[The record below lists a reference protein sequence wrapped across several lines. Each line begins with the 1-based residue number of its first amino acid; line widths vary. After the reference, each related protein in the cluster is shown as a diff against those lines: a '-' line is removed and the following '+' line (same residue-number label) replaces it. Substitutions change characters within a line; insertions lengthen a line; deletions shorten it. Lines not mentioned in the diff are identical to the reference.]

1 MKRLKGVIILLI
13 LLFAAC
19 GVEKEKGKEKE
30 IEKLEYKGATNN
42 YKYNLVIPQIS
53 NVQSEDISYF
63 NLSLQENARL
73 IIDELLEST
82 EDLKQS
88 TPYEAEMSY
97 EVKEN
102 SFGITSILLKIYTY
116 TGGAHGNTTLETYN
130 LLDKDLKLI
139 NFESFFNNNAQS
151 YFEMKINDAI
161 ENKERVKNINGEEVI
176 FFENP
181 EVNIKNAVIYFE
193 GDSVK
198 FVFPLYDLAPYS
210 SGMPVFKF
218 SKDEIKKYM
227 K

>member
-1 MKRLKGVIILLI
+1 MKRLKGIILLLI
-13 LLFAAC
+13 LLFTAC

-30 IEKLEYKGATNN
+30 IEKLEYKGATNS
-42 YKYNLVIPQIS
+42 YKYNLVIPQIL
-53 NVQSEDISYF
+53 NLQSEDISYF

-97 EVKEN
+97 EIKEN
-102 SFGITSILLKIYTY
+102 SFGVTSIVVEKYTY

-130 LLDKDLKLI
+130 IGDKDLKLI
-139 NFESFFNNNAQS
+139 NFESFFNDNAQS

-210 SGMPVFKF
+210 SGMPIFKF

>member
-1 MKRLKGVIILLI
+1 MKRLKGIILLLI
-13 LLFAAC
+13 LLFTAC

-30 IEKLEYKGATNN
+30 IEKLEYKGATNS
-42 YKYNLVIPQIS
+42 YKYNLVIPQIL
-53 NVQSEDISYF
+53 NLQSEDISYF

-82 EDLKQS
+82 DELKQDI
-88 TPYEAEMSY
+88 PYEAIVNY
-97 EVKEN
+97 QIKEN
-102 SFGITSILLKIYTY
+102 NFGIISIVLKIYLY

-130 LLDKDLKLI
+130 IGTKNLKLI
-139 NFESFFNNNAQS
+139 NFESFFNENAQS

-161 ENKERVKNINGEEVI
+161 ENEKKVKNTNGEEVV

-181 EVNIKNAVIYFE
+181 EVNIKNAVMYFE
-193 GDSVK
+193 GDNIK
-198 FVFPLYDLAPYS
+198 FVFPLYELAPYS
-210 SGMPVFKF
+210 SGMPVFEF

>member
-1 MKRLKGVIILLI
+1 M
-13 LLFAAC
+13 LLFTAC
-19 GVEKEKGKEKE
+19 GVEKEKEKEKE

-42 YKYNLVIPQIS
+42 YKYNLVIPQIL

-82 EDLKQS
+82 GEIKPS
-88 TPYEAEMSY
+88 APYEAEMSY

-102 SFGITSILLKIYTY
+102 DFGITSIVVKRYTY

-139 NFESFFNNNAQS
+139 NFESFFNDNAQS

-218 SKDEIKKYM
+218 SKNEIKKYIR
-227 K
+227 

>member
-13 LLFAAC
+13 LLFTAC

-82 EDLKQS
+82 GEIKPS
-88 TPYEAEMSY
+88 VPYEAEMSY

-102 SFGITSILLKIYTY
+102 DFGITSIVVKRYTY

-139 NFESFFNNNAQS
+139 NFESFFNDNAQS

>member
-1 MKRLKGVIILLI
+1 M
-13 LLFAAC
+13 LLFTAC
-19 GVEKEKGKEKE
+19 GIEKEKEKEKE

-42 YKYNLVIPQIS
+42 YKYNLVIPQIL

-82 EDLKQS
+82 GEIKPS
-88 TPYEAEMSY
+88 VPYEAEMSY

-102 SFGITSILLKIYTY
+102 GFGITSIVVKRYTY
-116 TGGAHGNTTLETYN
+116 TEGAHRNTTLETYN

-139 NFESFFNNNAQS
+139 NFESFFNDNAQS

>member
-1 MKRLKGVIILLI
+1 MKKLSGVIIVLM

-19 GVEKEKGKEKE
+19 GVEKEKEKEKE

-42 YKYNLVIPQIS
+42 YKYNLVIPQIL

-82 EDLKQS
+82 GEIKPS
-88 TPYEAEMSY
+88 VPYEAEMSY

-102 SFGITSILLKIYTY
+102 DFGITSIVVKRYTY

-139 NFESFFNNNAQS
+139 NFESFFNDNAQS

-161 ENKERVKNINGEEVI
+161 ENKERVKNIIGEEVI

-218 SKDEIKKYM
+218 SKDGIKKYIR
-227 K
+227 

>member
-1 MKRLKGVIILLI
+1 M
-13 LLFAAC
+13 LLFTAC
-19 GVEKEKGKEKE
+19 GVEKEKEKEKE

-42 YKYNLVIPQIS
+42 YKYNLVIPQIL

-82 EDLKQS
+82 GEIKPS
-88 TPYEAEMSY
+88 VPYEAEMSY

-102 SFGITSILLKIYTY
+102 DFGITSIVVKRYTY

-139 NFESFFNNNAQS
+139 NFESFFDDNAQS

-198 FVFPLYDLAPYS
+198 FVFPLYDLVPYS

>member
-1 MKRLKGVIILLI
+1 M
-13 LLFAAC
+13 LLFTAC
-19 GVEKEKGKEKE
+19 GIEKEKEKEKE

-42 YKYNLVIPQIS
+42 YKYNLVIPQIL

-82 EDLKQS
+82 GEIKPS
-88 TPYEAEMSY
+88 VPYEAEMSY

-102 SFGITSILLKIYTY
+102 GFGITSIVVEKYTY

-130 LLDKDLKLI
+130 IGDKDLKLI
-139 NFESFFNNNAQS
+139 NFESFFNDNAQS

-210 SGMPVFKF
+210 SGMPIFKF

>member
-1 MKRLKGVIILLI
+1 M
-13 LLFAAC
+13 LLFTAC
-19 GVEKEKGKEKE
+19 GVEKEKEKEKE

-42 YKYNLVIPQIS
+42 YKYNLVIPQIL

-82 EDLKQS
+82 GEIKPS
-88 TPYEAEMSY
+88 APYEAEMSY

-102 SFGITSILLKIYTY
+102 DFGITSIVVKRYTY
-116 TGGAHGNTTLETYN
+116 NGGAHGNTTLETYN

-139 NFESFFNNNAQS
+139 NFESFFNDNAQS

-181 EVNIKNAVIYFE
+181 EVNIKNAVMYFE
-193 GDSVK
+193 GEDVK

-210 SGMPVFKF
+210 SGIPVFKF
-218 SKDEIKKYM
+218 SKNEIKKYIR
-227 K
+227 

>member
-1 MKRLKGVIILLI
+1 MKRLKGIILLLI
-13 LLFAAC
+13 LLFTAC

-30 IEKLEYKGATNN
+30 IEKLEYKGATNS
-42 YKYNLVIPQIS
+42 YKYNLVIPQIL
-53 NVQSEDISYF
+53 NLQSEDISYF

-97 EVKEN
+97 EIKEN
-102 SFGITSILLKIYTY
+102 SFGVTSIVVKRYTY

-139 NFESFFNNNAQS
+139 NFESFFNDNAQS

>member
-1 MKRLKGVIILLI
+1 M
-13 LLFAAC
+13 LLFTAC
-19 GVEKEKGKEKE
+19 GVEKEKEKEKE

-42 YKYNLVIPQIS
+42 YKYNLVIPQIL

-82 EDLKQS
+82 GEIKPS
-88 TPYEAEMSY
+88 APYEAEMSY

-102 SFGITSILLKIYTY
+102 DFGITSIVVKRYTY
-116 TGGAHGNTTLETYN
+116 NGGAHGNTTLETYN

-139 NFESFFNNNAQS
+139 NFESFFNDNAQS

>member
-13 LLFAAC
+13 LLFTAC

-102 SFGITSILLKIYTY
+102 SFEITSILLKIYTY

-130 LLDKDLKLI
+130 IGDKDLKLI
-139 NFESFFNNNAQS
+139 NFETFFNENAKS
-151 YFEMKINDAI
+151 YFELKINDAI
-161 ENKERVKNINGEEVI
+161 ENKEKVKNINGDEVI
-176 FFENP
+176 FFEEP
-181 EVNIKNAVIYFE
+181 EINIKNAVMYFE

>member
-1 MKRLKGVIILLI
+1 M
-13 LLFAAC
+13 LLFTAC
-19 GVEKEKGKEKE
+19 GIEKEKEKEKE

-42 YKYNLVIPQIS
+42 YKYNLVIPQIL

-82 EDLKQS
+82 GEIKPS
-88 TPYEAEMSY
+88 VPYEAEMSY

-102 SFGITSILLKIYTY
+102 DFGITSIVVKRYTY

-139 NFESFFNNNAQS
+139 NFESFFNDNAQS

-193 GDSVK
+193 GDSVN
-198 FVFPLYDLAPYS
+198 LYFLFMILLHTQVECLCLS
-210 SGMPVFKF
+210 LVRMR
-218 SKDEIKKYM
+218 
-227 K
+227 

>member
-1 MKRLKGVIILLI
+1 MKKLSGVILLLM
-13 LLFAAC
+13 LLFTAC
-19 GVEKEKGKEKE
+19 GVEKEKEKEKE

-42 YKYNLVIPQIS
+42 YKYNLVIPQIL

-82 EDLKQS
+82 GEIKPS
-88 TPYEAEMSY
+88 APYEAEMSY

-102 SFGITSILLKIYTY
+102 DFGITSIVVKRYTY

-139 NFESFFNNNAQS
+139 NFESFFNDNAQS

-181 EVNIKNAVIYFE
+181 EVNIKNTVIYFE

-218 SKDEIKKYM
+218 SKDEIKKYIR
-227 K
+227 

>member
-1 MKRLKGVIILLI
+1 M
-13 LLFAAC
+13 LLFTAC
-19 GVEKEKGKEKE
+19 GVEKEKEKEKE

-42 YKYNLVIPQIS
+42 YKYNLVIPQIL

-82 EDLKQS
+82 GEIKPS
-88 TPYEAEMSY
+88 APYEAEMSY

-102 SFGITSILLKIYTY
+102 DFGITSIVVKRYTY

-139 NFESFFNNNAQS
+139 NFESFFNDNAQS

-181 EVNIKNAVIYFE
+181 EVNIKNTVIYFE

-218 SKDEIKKYM
+218 SKDEIKKYIR
-227 K
+227 

>member
-1 MKRLKGVIILLI
+1 M
-13 LLFAAC
+13 LLFTAC
-19 GVEKEKGKEKE
+19 GIEKEKEKEKE

-42 YKYNLVIPQIS
+42 YKYNLVIPQIL

-82 EDLKQS
+82 GEIKPS
-88 TPYEAEMSY
+88 VPYEAEMSY

-102 SFGITSILLKIYTY
+102 DFGITSIVVKRYTY

-139 NFESFFNNNAQS
+139 NFESFFNDNAQS

-161 ENKERVKNINGEEVI
+161 ANREKVKNINGDEVI
-176 FFENP
+176 FFEEP
-181 EVNIKNAVIYFE
+181 EINIKNAVMYFE

>member
-13 LLFAAC
+13 LLFTAC

>member
-1 MKRLKGVIILLI
+1 M

-19 GVEKEKGKEKE
+19 GVEKEKEKEKE

-42 YKYNLVIPQIS
+42 YKYNLVIPQIL

-82 EDLKQS
+82 GEIKPS
-88 TPYEAEMSY
+88 APYEAEMSY

-102 SFGITSILLKIYTY
+102 NFGITSIVVKRYTY

-139 NFESFFNNNAQS
+139 NFESFFNDNAQS

-161 ENKERVKNINGEEVI
+161 ENKERVKNIIGEEVI

-218 SKDEIKKYM
+218 SKDGIKKYIR
-227 K
+227 

>member
-1 MKRLKGVIILLI
+1 M
-13 LLFAAC
+13 LLFTAC
-19 GVEKEKGKEKE
+19 GVEKEKVKEKE

-42 YKYNLVIPQIS
+42 YKYNLVIPQIL

-82 EDLKQS
+82 GEIKPS
-88 TPYEAEMSY
+88 APYEAEMSY

-102 SFGITSILLKIYTY
+102 DFGITSIVVKRYTY

-139 NFESFFNNNAQS
+139 NFESFFNDNAQG

-161 ENKERVKNINGEEVI
+161 ENEERVKNSNGEEVI

-181 EVNIKNAVIYFE
+181 EVNIKNAVMYFE

-218 SKDEIKKYM
+218 SKNEIKKYIR
-227 K
+227 

>member
-1 MKRLKGVIILLI
+1 M
-13 LLFAAC
+13 
-19 GVEKEKGKEKE
+19 
-30 IEKLEYKGATNN
+30 
-42 YKYNLVIPQIS
+42 
-53 NVQSEDISYF
+53 
-63 NLSLQENARL
+63 
-73 IIDELLEST
+73 
-82 EDLKQS
+82 
-88 TPYEAEMSY
+88 
-97 EVKEN
+97 
-102 SFGITSILLKIYTY
+102 
-116 TGGAHGNTTLETYN
+116 
-130 LLDKDLKLI
+130 DKDLKLI
-139 NFESFFNNNAQS
+139 NFESFFDDNAQS

>member
-1 MKRLKGVIILLI
+1 M
-13 LLFAAC
+13 LLFTAC
-19 GVEKEKGKEKE
+19 GIEKEKEKEKE

-42 YKYNLVIPQIS
+42 YKYNLVIPQIL

-82 EDLKQS
+82 GEIKPS
-88 TPYEAEMSY
+88 VPYEAEMSY

-102 SFGITSILLKIYTY
+102 GFGITSIVVKRYTY
-116 TGGAHGNTTLETYN
+116 TGGAHRNTTLETYN

-139 NFESFFNNNAQS
+139 NFESFFNDNAQS

>member
-1 MKRLKGVIILLI
+1 MKKLSGVIIFLI
-13 LLFAAC
+13 LLFTAC
-19 GVEKEKGKEKE
+19 SIEKEKGKEKE

-42 YKYNLVIPQIS
+42 YRYNLVIPQIS

-82 EDLKQS
+82 EDLKQG

-102 SFGITSILLKIYTY
+102 SFGITSILLKIYIY

-139 NFESFFNNNAQS
+139 NFESFFNDNAQG

-161 ENKERVKNINGEEVI
+161 ENKERVKNSNGEEII

-181 EVNIKNAVIYFE
+181 EVNIKNAVMYFE
-193 GDSVK
+193 GEDVK

>member
-1 MKRLKGVIILLI
+1 MKKLSGVIIVLM

-19 GVEKEKGKEKE
+19 GVEKEKEKEKE

-42 YKYNLVIPQIS
+42 YKYNLVIPQIL

-82 EDLKQS
+82 GEIKPS
-88 TPYEAEMSY
+88 APYEAEMSY

-102 SFGITSILLKIYTY
+102 NFGITSIVVKRYTY

-139 NFESFFNNNAQS
+139 NFESFFNDNAQS

-161 ENKERVKNINGEEVI
+161 ENKERVKNIIGEEVI

-218 SKDEIKKYM
+218 SKDGIKKYIR
-227 K
+227 